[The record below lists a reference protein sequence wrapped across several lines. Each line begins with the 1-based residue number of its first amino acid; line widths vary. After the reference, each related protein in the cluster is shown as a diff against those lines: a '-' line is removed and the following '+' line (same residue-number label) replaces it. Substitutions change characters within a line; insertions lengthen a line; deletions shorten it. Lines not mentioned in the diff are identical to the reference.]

1 MRKVACQPSSRGASH
16 VARSNHGSEVGW
28 KTRLANT
35 KGREHRT
42 KPSTCWCKPRQRTQR
57 DYLDY
62 DEEEDKHQEESDGA
76 HALSE
81 LIELTGDEPNQLETE
96 TGQERGWRKEERHEG
111 SYDDVEN
118 RSQNEPTYAEVADND
133 ELSDDED
140 LDMSVEDGAFSWEQW
155 EVEETAMSSQFEF
168 ASMGEQAEEAERA
181 LLVGVSIPQDGPVL
195 LTLEETMEELGKL
208 AHTAGLQVVGSITQK
223 LQSPNPKT
231 FIGKGKVQEMLQ
243 SITSLD
249 IDVIIFDEELSPRQ
263 LRNLEK
269 ILAKEQKKTN
279 VRICDRTNLILDIF
293 SQRART
299 KEGRLQVDLAQAE
312 YQLPR
317 LTKMWTHLE
326 RQQGGA
332 GIRGGMGEK
341 QLEVDKRILR
351 SVIQNLKRDLQRVR
365 QYRQLYRTKRAEMQL
380 PVVALVGYTNAGKS
394 TLMNR
399 LSNANVLAEDKLFAT
414 LDPITRRIQ
423 LSSGKVIL
431 LSDTVGFIQ
440 KLPTQ
445 LVAAFRATL
454 EEMSDASILMH
465 VIDVSHPNAKAQ
477 AKAVH
482 QLLDELD
489 LGDIPTVH
497 VLNKIDMVEEPDVL
511 KEIALSQPN
520 TVCISSKSGEG
531 ILEML
536 QMLEDVLSQQLVEVE
551 AMLPYSEGDI
561 LGELRSVGVVSS
573 IKYTPDG
580 THVHAHV
587 PQSMSKKLFNRGF
600 GKHHVPESL
609 PSKNVPFTWTAQK
622 LH

>member
-1 MRKVACQPSSRGASH
+1 MWTVACQPSGPSASH
-16 VARSNHGSEVGW
+16 VAKNNHCIEVGW
-28 KTRLANT
+28 KTRFANT
-35 KGREHRT
+35 RGREHRT
-42 KPSTCWCKPRQRTQR
+42 KPSACWCKPRQRTQR
-57 DYLDY
+57 DYLNY
-62 DEEEDKHQEESDGA
+62 HDEEGSHQLESDGE

-81 LIELTGDEPNQLETE
+81 LIELTGDEPNQHE
-96 TGQERGWRKEERHEG
+96 TGTGHGRGWPKGDEHEG
-111 SYDDVEN
+111 YFDGVE
-118 RSQNEPTYAEVADND
+118 SLSENEPSYAEVTNKD
-133 ELSDDED
+133 ELISDED
-140 LDMSVEDGAFSWEQW
+140 LDMSIEEGAFSWEQW
-155 EVEETAMSSQFEF
+155 EAEETTMSSQFEF
-168 ASMGEQAEEAERA
+168 ASMEEEPQETERA
-181 LLVGVSIPQDGPVL
+181 LLVGVSIYQDGPVL

-208 AHTAGLQVVGSITQK
+208 ADTAGLQVVGSITQK

-231 FIGKGKVQEMLQ
+231 FIGKGKVQEMLH

-249 IDVIIFDEELSPRQ
+249 VDVVIFDEELSPRQ

-269 ILAKEQKKTN
+269 IIAKDQKKSN

-497 VLNKIDMVEEPDVL
+497 VLNKVDMVEEPDAL
-511 KEIALSQPN
+511 REIALSQPN

-531 ILEML
+531 INDML
-536 QMLEDVLSQQLVEVE
+536 QMLENVLSKQLVEIE

-580 THVHAHV
+580 TYVHAHV
-587 PQSMSKKLFNRGF
+587 PQSMSKKLFNRGL
-600 GKHHVPESL
+600 GKHRVPESL
-609 PSKNVPFTWTAQK
+609 PSTNVPFTWTAQ
-622 LH
+622 